1 MEVKLCSQVSAVV
14 HSSVVHRRQR
24 AKLADM
30 METEG
35 KKADICRRASK
46 VPTVPS
52 WCGQEVK
59 WRRRKNSLVEVS
71 VRQEQVEEGR
81 MEEAQRI
88 MYLCRCAAVAL

>member
-1 MEVKLCSQVSAVV
+1 
-14 HSSVVHRRQR
+14 
-24 AKLADM
+24 M

-59 WRRRKNSLVEVS
+59 WRRRSNSLVEVS
-71 VRQEQVEEGR
+71 VRQEQVEEG
-81 MEEAQRI
+81 
-88 MYLCRCAAVAL
+88 